1 MRGHKHIWKGEQT
14 GQFVIVQDLSREI
27 FKENAFLFLVDIQR
41 NATDVSALQ
50 GLDEGPGMNK
60 APRLTLMSIT
70 PGFVRAKVS
79 LLAM

>member
-27 FKENAFLFLVDIQR
+27 FKENAFLFLLDIQR
-41 NATDVSALQ
+41 NAAHVSALQ

-60 APRLTLMSIT
+60 AHPADVDENY
-70 PGFVRAKVS
+70 PGFR
-79 LLAM
+79 